1 MPFASVGAS
10 GSGGG
15 SQPSK
20 RAGGGKVPTLGRVG
34 KEPQVRI
41 ITADGALVW
50 APRCVMATL
59 RFLFKRFVAQRLLG
73 LAVVVTLAFSVGVLV
88 AGPIYAD
95 AAREAIL
102 SSELAGA
109 APTVRNARLQ
119 VFGDQTFDWEAAD
132 QVITDRTASLPLER
146 LVRQGLGTV
155 RLGSP
160 AGPSVSI
167 LARDGIEQH
176 LEIRGDGPADD
187 QIVLHVG
194 MTQLLG
200 VRPGQ
205 RVNLIGPGG
214 ERMTLT
220 VSGTY
225 VSPDQADPYW
235 FGSQNPFPAP
245 DSTQPQPAVVS
256 LETIVLATDQ
266 LELTTQYSW
275 DAYLDLTGVP
285 FDQVSQVPDQ
295 IGRTFT
301 SLQGESGL
309 GLSSIDLI
317 SGLDT
322 LLDIV
327 RQRIADLA
335 VPILLVVFQIGAVTL
350 AVLAG
355 VGALA
360 LTRQG
365 FELAVLH
372 SRGFRRSVLL
382 AAQAAQAVF
391 AAVVAFPLGLLLGMA
406 LAALASTAN
415 GPDLPGVIF
424 PIRLNVAGQQLGL
437 VAALIGAVILL
448 GLSVPYVSRT
458 ILEERRAASREDRPL
473 LARVPVE
480 LFVLPLGAFAFLQ
493 LRTGTRPEAGSGEI
507 DPLILVAPTLLLFGG
522 SFLALRLLL
531 LVFRALDSRIG
542 RSRRLSRY
550 LAGRRVGRSPGT
562 GFAAALLLLLSMG
575 LLVVSTS
582 YRAIVLR
589 NHEDAAHAQ
598 VGADW
603 RVDITPPDDILSV
616 IGRMPPLT
624 TPVVRTEPRLESGT
638 FNLPPTALGID
649 PATHAEAGWWR
660 DDFSE
665 TPLPEILRRLE
676 TPPFGMDLPAAS
688 STLTLE
694 MASGPDVRNLQVT
707 VTGVDGDGIVH
718 TSPLQRIEPDLATY
732 ELALDGSVRLFS
744 ITIHRTSLD
753 SPDEVTFEIGSVDV
767 DGEAISLD
775 GWEPLTWRGSAGSV
789 EIEGT
794 GARYEMESGA
804 SDVIGGLVPGS
815 DPLPVLVSP
824 GVASPGGP
832 IFPATLGGQELELD
846 PVMGAFQFPSMIPN
860 APFIV
865 LSGPALL
872 ERAAAVPEAGLVLN
886 EVWAEGDRNPV
897 PLLRAEGFIPGRAAR
912 TAPIEGFLAQLP
924 QSLALG
930 MNFVSAAGGAGLVV
944 VGVAAAL
951 YFAQRRRDYEFAALR
966 AMGAASGQIVRA
978 LALEQ
983 VLLLGF
989 AVLAGLGLGYLLLRL
1004 MMPYVGPSLSVAYPP
1019 PVFLMD
1025 WVSLG
1030 IALAAIL
1037 GATAIALA
1045 LSARA
1050 LLRASVT
1057 GVLRGEAE

>member
-1 MPFASVGAS
+1 
-10 GSGGG
+10 
-15 SQPSK
+15 
-20 RAGGGKVPTLGRVG
+20 
-34 KEPQVRI
+34 
-41 ITADGALVW
+41 
-50 APRCVMATL
+50 MATL
-59 RFLFKRFVAQRLLG
+59 RFLLKRFVAQRSLG
-73 LAVVVTLAFSVGVLV
+73 LAIVVTLAFSVGVLV

-102 SSELAGA
+102 SSELTGA
-109 APTVRNARLQ
+109 PPTVRNVRLQ
-119 VFGDQTFDWEAAD
+119 VFGDETFDWAAAD
-132 QVITDRTASLPLER
+132 EVITARADQLPLRR

-160 AGPSVSI
+160 AGPSAPI
-167 LARDGIEQH
+167 LAREGIEEH
-176 LEIRGDGPADD
+176 LEIRGEPPSEDG
-187 QIVLHVG
+187 ILLHAG
-194 MTQLLG
+194 MAQLLR
-200 VRPGQ
+200 VRRGD
-205 RVNLIGPGG
+205 RLDIIGPTG
-214 ERMTLT
+214 ERLQL
-220 VSGTY
+220 VLVGTY
-225 VSPDQADPYW
+225 VSPDRDDPFW
-235 FGSQNPFPAP
+235 FGSQNPFPDP
-245 DSTQPQPAVVS
+245 DSTQPQPA
-256 LETIVLATDQ
+256 IVGLDTMVRGTRA
-266 LELTTQYSW
+266 LRLTTQYSW
-275 DAYLDLTGVP
+275 DAYLDLIGVP
-285 FDQVSQVPDQ
+285 FEEASLIPD
-295 IGRTFT
+295 RVERVFS
-301 SLQGESGL
+301 SLQAEEDL
-309 GLSSIDLI
+309 GLSTIDLI

-327 RQRIADLA
+327 RQRVADLA

-372 SRGFRRSVLL
+372 SRGFRRGVLL
-382 AAQAAQAVF
+382 TAQAVQAVF
-391 AAVVAFPLGLLLGMA
+391 AAIVAFPLGLLLGMG

-424 PIRLNVAGQQLGL
+424 PIRLNSTGQLLGL
-437 VAALIGAVILL
+437 VAALVGSVILL
-448 GLSVPYVSRT
+448 GLSIPYVSRT
-458 ILEERRAASREDRPL
+458 ILEERRVASREDRPL

-480 LFVLPLGAFAFLQ
+480 LFVLPMGVFAFLQ
-493 LRTGTRPEAGSGEI
+493 LRAGTRPEAGSGEI

-542 RSRRLSRY
+542 RSTRLPRY
-550 LAGRRVGRSPGT
+550 LAGRRIGRSPGT

-582 YRAIVLR
+582 YREIVLR

-603 RVDITPPDDILSV
+603 RVNVTPPEDILSV
-616 IGRMPPLT
+616 ARNMPELT

-638 FNLPPTALGID
+638 FQLPPSALGID
-649 PATHAEAGWWR
+649 PATYAAAAWWR
-660 DDFSE
+660 EDFSE
-665 TPLPEILRRLE
+665 MPLTEILRRLRAP
-676 TPPFGMDLPAAS
+676 TFGMDLPAES
-688 STLTLE
+688 STLALE
-694 MASGPDVRNLQVT
+694 MDSGERVRDLQVT
-707 VTGVDGDGIVH
+707 VTTVDETGVVH
-718 TSPLQRIEPDLATY
+718 TAGLQRLEPGPATY
-732 ELALDGSVRLFS
+732 EMSVEGAVRVLS

-753 SPDEVTFEIGSVDV
+753 APDEVTFEISSLAA
-767 DGEAISLD
+767 DGEPLSLE

-789 EIEGT
+789 EPEGS
-794 GARYEMESGA
+794 GVRYEMDSGA
-804 SDVIGGLVPGS
+804 SDVIGGIVPGS

-824 GVASPGGP
+824 GIAAPGGP
-832 IFPATLGGQELELD
+832 VFPASLGGQDMELD
-846 PVMGAFQFPSMIPN
+846 PVAGAIQFPSMLPN
-860 APFIV
+860 QPFIV
-865 LSGPALL
+865 LSGSALL
-872 ERAAAVPEAGLVLN
+872 ERAAAVPEVGLVLN
-886 EVWAEGDRNPV
+886 EVWAEGEGNPV
-897 PLLRAEGFIPGRAAR
+897 PLLRREGFIPGDVAR

-930 MNFVSAAGGAGLVV
+930 MNFVAAAGGAGLVV

-966 AMGAASGQIVRA
+966 AMGTAPGQIVRT

-989 AVLAGLGLGYLLLRL
+989 AVVAGLGLGYLLLRL

-1030 IALAAIL
+1030 IALAAIVT
-1037 GATAIALA
+1037 ATAIALA

>member
-1 MPFASVGAS
+1 
-10 GSGGG
+10 
-15 SQPSK
+15 
-20 RAGGGKVPTLGRVG
+20 
-34 KEPQVRI
+34 
-41 ITADGALVW
+41 
-50 APRCVMATL
+50 MATL
-59 RFLFKRFVAQRLLG
+59 RFLLKRFAAQRLLG

-109 APTVRNARLQ
+109 APTVKNARLQ
-119 VFGDQTFDWEAAD
+119 VFGDDAFDWDAAD
-132 QVITDRTASLPLER
+132 EVITDRIDSLPVQQI
-146 LVRQGLGTV
+146 VRQGLGTV
-155 RLGSP
+155 RLGSTS
-160 AGPSVSI
+160 GPSVAI
-167 LARDGIEQH
+167 LAREAIEQH
-176 LEIRGDGPADD
+176 LEIKGEAPGDGEV
-187 QIVLHVG
+187 VLHAGVA
-194 MTQLLG
+194 QLLD
-200 VRPGQ
+200 VHPGD
-205 RVNLIGPGG
+205 RLAAIGPTGKNI
-214 ERMTLT
+214 ELT
-220 VSGTY
+220 MVGTY
-225 VSPDQADPYW
+225 VSPERSDPYW
-235 FGSQNPFPAP
+235 FGSQTPFPAP
-245 DSTQPQPAVVS
+245 DSTQPQPAVVD
-256 LETIVLATDQ
+256 LATIVTATHD

-275 DAYLDLTGVP
+275 DAFLDLAGVP
-285 FDQVSQVPDQ
+285 FEQVSGVPDHV
-295 IGRTFT
+295 GRVFS
-301 SLQGESGL
+301 SLQGETDL
-309 GLSSIDLI
+309 GLSSITLT
-317 SGLDT
+317 SGLGT
-322 LLDIV
+322 LLEIV

-372 SRGFRRSVLL
+372 SRGFRRGLL
-382 AAQAAQAVF
+382 LTAQAVQAVF
-391 AAVVAFPLGLLLGMA
+391 AAIVAFPIGLVLGMG

-415 GPDLPGVIF
+415 GPDLPGVSF
-424 PIRLNVAGQQLGL
+424 PIRLNAAGQQLGL
-437 VAALIGAVILL
+437 VAAGVGALILIG
-448 GLSVPYVSRT
+448 LSIPYVSRT

-480 LFVLPLGAFAFLQ
+480 LFVLPLGVFAFLQ
-493 LRTGTRPEAGSGEI
+493 LRTGAGPEAGSGEI

-542 RSRRLSRY
+542 KSRHLSRY

-603 RVDITPPDDILSV
+603 RVEITPPADVLTAIHE
-616 IGRMPPLT
+616 MPPLT
-624 TPVVRTEPRLESGT
+624 TPVVRTEPRLEAGT
-638 FNLPPTALGID
+638 FNLPPIALGID
-649 PATHAEAGWWR
+649 PAQHAAAGWWR
-660 DDFSE
+660 EDFSE
-665 TPLPEILRRLE
+665 TPLPEILQRLR
-676 TPPFGMDLPAAS
+676 TPPFGLQLPAPT

-694 MASGPDVRNLQVT
+694 VDSGPDVHNLQIAA
-707 VTGVDGDGIVH
+707 TGVDRAGVVH
-718 TSPLQRIEPDLATY
+718 TSPVQPVTRGEAGY
-732 ELALDGSVRLFS
+732 ELDLDGAVRLFS
-744 ITIHRTSLD
+744 ITISRTSLD
-753 SPDEVTFEIGSVDV
+753 SPDEVTFEISSIEA
-767 DGEAISLD
+767 DGEPLSLA
-775 GWEPLTWRGSAGSV
+775 GWQPLTWRGSAGRV
-789 EIEGT
+789 EPAGT

-804 SDVIGGLVPGS
+804 SDVIGGIVPSS

-824 GVASPGGP
+824 GIASPGGP
-832 IFPATLGGQELELD
+832 LFQATLGGQEFQLD
-846 PVMGAFQFPSMIPN
+846 PVVGALQFPSMIPN
-860 APFIV
+860 APFVV

-872 ERAAAVPEAGLVLN
+872 ERAAAIPEPGLVLN
-886 EVWAEGDRNPV
+886 EVWAEGERSPI
-897 PLLRAEGFIPGRAAR
+897 PLLRADGFIPGAVAR

-966 AMGAASGQIVRA
+966 AMGAPSGQIVRT

-989 AVLAGLGLGYLLLRL
+989 AVVAGLGLGYLLLRL

-1025 WVSLG
+1025 WTSLG

-1037 GATAIALA
+1037 GATALALA

>member
-1 MPFASVGAS
+1 
-10 GSGGG
+10 
-15 SQPSK
+15 
-20 RAGGGKVPTLGRVG
+20 
-34 KEPQVRI
+34 
-41 ITADGALVW
+41 
-50 APRCVMATL
+50 MATL
-59 RFLFKRFVAQRLLG
+59 RFLLKRFAAQRLLG

-109 APTVRNARLQ
+109 APTVKNARLQ
-119 VFGDQTFDWEAAD
+119 VFGDDSFDWEAAD
-132 QVITDRTASLPLER
+132 QVITDRIDSLPVQSI
-146 LVRQGLGTV
+146 VRQGLGTV

-160 AGPSVSI
+160 SGPSVAI
-167 LARDGIEQH
+167 LARDEIEQH
-176 LEIRGDGPADD
+176 LEIRGEPPADGD
-187 QIVLHVG
+187 VVLHAGVA
-194 MTQLLG
+194 QLLG
-200 VRPGQ
+200 VRRGE
-205 RVNLIGPGG
+205 RLAAIGPTG
-214 ERMTLT
+214 ERIELT
-220 VSGTY
+220 VTGTY
-225 VSPDQADPYW
+225 VSPERDDPYW
-235 FGSQNPFPAP
+235 FGSQTPFPAP
-245 DSTQPQPAVVS
+245 ESTQPQPAVVD
-256 LETIVLATDQ
+256 LATIVSATQDLQ
-266 LELTTQYSW
+266 LTTQYSW
-275 DAYLDLTGVP
+275 DAFLDLAGVP
-285 FDQVSQVPDQ
+285 FEEVSGVPD
-295 IGRTFT
+295 RVARVFS
-301 SLQGESGL
+301 SLQGESDL
-309 GLSSIDLI
+309 GLSSITLT
-317 SGLDT
+317 SGLGT
-322 LLDIV
+322 LLEIV

-372 SRGFRRSVLL
+372 SRGFRRGVLL
-382 AAQAAQAVF
+382 TAQAIQAVF

-415 GPDLPGVIF
+415 GPDLPGVSF
-424 PIRLNVAGQQLGL
+424 PIRLNEAGQQLGL
-437 VAALIGAVILL
+437 VAAAIGAIILIG
-448 GLSVPYVSRT
+448 LSIPYVSRT

-480 LFVLPLGAFAFLQ
+480 LFVLPLGVFAFLQ
-493 LRTGTRPEAGSGEI
+493 LRTGTGPEAGSGEL

-531 LVFRALDSRIG
+531 LVFRALDTRIG
-542 RSRRLSRY
+542 RSRHLSRY
-550 LAGRRVGRSPGT
+550 LAGRRIGRSPGT

-603 RVDITPPDDILSV
+603 RVEITPPADVLTAIHE
-616 IGRMPPLT
+616 MPPLT
-624 TPVVRTEPRLESGT
+624 TPVVRTEPRLEAGT
-638 FNLPPTALGID
+638 FNLPPIALGID
-649 PATHAEAGWWR
+649 PAQHAAAGWWR
-660 DDFSE
+660 EDFSE
-665 TPLPEILRRLE
+665 TPLPEIMQRLR
-676 TPPFGMDLPAAS
+676 TPPFGMQLPAPT
-688 STLTLE
+688 STLTTE
-694 MASGPDVRNLQVT
+694 IDSGPDVRNLQIAA
-707 VTGVDGDGIVH
+707 TGVDRDGVVH
-718 TSPLQRIEPDLATY
+718 TSPLQPVEPGAATY
-732 ELALDGSVRLFS
+732 ALELDGAVRLFS
-744 ITIHRTSLD
+744 ITIARTSLN
-753 SPDEVTFEIGSVDV
+753 SPDEVTFEIGSIEA
-767 DGEAISLD
+767 DGEPLSLA
-775 GWEPLTWRGSAGSV
+775 GWQPLTWRGSAGTV
-789 EIEGT
+789 EPEGT

-804 SDVIGGLVPGS
+804 SEVIGGIVPSS

-824 GVASPGGP
+824 GIASPGGP
-832 IFPATLGGQELELD
+832 IFQATLGGQEFQLD
-846 PVMGAFQFPSMIPN
+846 PVVGAFQFPSMIPN

-872 ERAAAVPEAGLVLN
+872 ERAAAVPEPGLVLN
-886 EVWAEGDRNPV
+886 EVWAEGDGNPI
-897 PLLRAEGFIPGRAAR
+897 PLLRADGFIPGAVAR

-930 MNFVSAAGGAGLVV
+930 MNFVSAAGGAGLVI

-966 AMGAASGQIVRA
+966 AMGAPSGQIVRT

-989 AVLAGLGLGYLLLRL
+989 AVVAGLGLGYLLLRL

-1025 WVSLG
+1025 WTSLG

-1037 GATAIALA
+1037 GATALALA

>member
-1 MPFASVGAS
+1 
-10 GSGGG
+10 
-15 SQPSK
+15 
-20 RAGGGKVPTLGRVG
+20 
-34 KEPQVRI
+34 
-41 ITADGALVW
+41 
-50 APRCVMATL
+50 MATL
-59 RFLFKRFVAQRLLG
+59 RFLLKRFAAQRLLG

-88 AGPIYAD
+88 AGPIYAE

-109 APTVRNARLQ
+109 APTVKNARFQ
-119 VFGDQTFDWEAAD
+119 VFGDDSFDWGAAD
-132 QVITDRTASLPLER
+132 GVITDRIDSLPL
-146 LVRQGLGTV
+146 LDTVRQGLGTV

-160 AGPSVSI
+160 AGPSVTI
-167 LARDGIEQH
+167 LARERLEEH
-176 LEIRGDGPADD
+176 LDIRGEPPGEGEV
-187 QIVLHVG
+187 VLHSGVA
-194 MTQLLG
+194 QLLG
-200 VRPGQ
+200 VRTGEQ
-205 RVNLIGPGG
+205 LAVIGPTG
-214 ERMTLT
+214 ERIALSI
-220 VSGTY
+220 VGTY
-225 VSPDQADPYW
+225 VSPEGNDPYW
-235 FGSQNPFPAP
+235 FGSQSPFPAP
-245 DSTQPQPAVVS
+245 DSTQPQPALVGID
-256 LETIVLATDQ
+256 TIVRATQ
-266 LELTTQYSW
+266 ELELTTQYSW
-275 DAYLDLTGVP
+275 DAFLDLAGVP
-285 FDQVSQVPDQ
+285 FEQVSHVPDD
-295 IGRTFT
+295 IGRIFA
-301 SLQGESGL
+301 SLQGETEL
-309 GLSSIDLI
+309 GLSSITLV

-322 LLDIV
+322 LLEIV

-360 LTRQG
+360 LTRQA

-372 SRGFRRSVLL
+372 SRGFRRGLLL
-382 AAQAAQAVF
+382 AAQASQAVI
-391 AAVVAFPLGLLLGMA
+391 VAIVAYPLGLLLGMG

-415 GPDLPGVIF
+415 GPDLPGVSF
-424 PIRLNVAGQQLGL
+424 PIRLNAAGQQLGL
-437 VAALIGAVILL
+437 VAAVIGCLILIG
-448 GLSVPYVSRT
+448 LSIPYVSRT

-480 LFVLPLGAFAFLQ
+480 LFVLPLGVFAFLQ
-493 LRTGTRPEAGSGEI
+493 LRSGAGPEAGSGEV

-531 LVFRALDSRIG
+531 LVFRALDTRIG
-542 RSRRLSRY
+542 RTRHLSRY

-603 RVDITPPDDILSV
+603 RINVTPPDDILSV
-616 IGRMPPLT
+616 IERMPPLT
-624 TPVVRTEPRLESGT
+624 TAVVRTEPRLESGT
-638 FNLPPTALGID
+638 FNLPPIALGID
-649 PATHAEAGWWR
+649 PERHAAAGWWR
-660 DDFSE
+660 EDFSE
-665 TPLPEILRRLE
+665 TPLPEIMRRLQ
-676 TPPFGMDLPAAS
+676 TPPFGMTLPAPT
-688 STLTLE
+688 STLTME
-694 MASGPDVRNLQVT
+694 IESSEDVRNLRIAA
-707 VTGVDGDGIVH
+707 TGVNADGFVH
-718 TSPLQRIEPDLATY
+718 TAPLQPVEPGLARY
-732 ELALDGSVRLFS
+732 ELSLDAAVRLFS

-753 SPDEVTFEIGSVDV
+753 SPDEVTFEVRSIEA
-767 DGEAISLD
+767 DGEAISLE

-789 EIEGT
+789 EPEGA
-794 GARYEMESGA
+794 GVRYEMESGA
-804 SDVIGGLVPGS
+804 SDVIGGIVPGS
-815 DPLPVLVSP
+815 DPLPALVSP
-824 GVASPGGP
+824 GIAAADGP

-846 PVMGAFQFPSMIPN
+846 PVVGALQFPSMIPN

-872 ERAAAVPEAGLVLN
+872 ERAAAVPEPGLVLN
-886 EVWAEGDRNPV
+886 EVWAEGDRDPI
-897 PLLRAEGFIPGRAAR
+897 PQLRADGLIPGAVAR

-930 MNFVSAAGGAGLVV
+930 MNFVAAAGGAGLVV
-944 VGVAAAL
+944 VGVAAGL

-966 AMGAASGQIVRA
+966 AMGTAPGQIVRT

-989 AVLAGLGLGYLLLRL
+989 AVVAGLGLGYLLLRL

-1025 WVSLG
+1025 WTSLG

-1037 GATAIALA
+1037 GSTAIALA
-1045 LSARA
+1045 LSSRA

>member
-1 MPFASVGAS
+1 
-10 GSGGG
+10 
-15 SQPSK
+15 
-20 RAGGGKVPTLGRVG
+20 
-34 KEPQVRI
+34 
-41 ITADGALVW
+41 
-50 APRCVMATL
+50 MATL
-59 RFLFKRFVAQRLLG
+59 RFLLKRFAAQRLLG
-73 LAVVVTLAFSVGVLV
+73 LAAVVTLAFSVGVLV
-88 AGPIYAD
+88 AGPIYAE

-109 APTVRNARLQ
+109 APTVKNARFQ
-119 VFGDQTFDWEAAD
+119 VFGDDSFDWDAAD
-132 QVITDRTASLPLER
+132 GVITDRIDPLPL
-146 LVRQGLGTV
+146 LDTVRQGLGTV

-160 AGPSVSI
+160 AGPSVAI
-167 LARDGIEQH
+167 LARERLEEH
-176 LEIRGDGPADD
+176 LDIRGEPPGEGEM
-187 QIVLHVG
+187 VLHSGVA
-194 MTQLLG
+194 QLLG
-200 VRPGQ
+200 VRAGDQ
-205 RVNLIGPGG
+205 LGVIGPTG
-214 ERMTLT
+214 ERIELS
-220 VSGTY
+220 VVGTY
-225 VSPDQADPYW
+225 VSPEGNDPYW
-235 FGSQNPFPAP
+235 FGSQSPFPAP
-245 DSTQPQPAVVS
+245 DSTQPQPALVGID
-256 LETIVLATDQ
+256 TIVRVTQ
-266 LELTTQYSW
+266 ELELTTQYSW
-275 DAYLDLTGVP
+275 DAFLDLAGAR
-285 FDQVSQVPDQ
+285 FEQVSDVPDH
-295 IGRTFT
+295 ISRIFS
-301 SLQGESGL
+301 SLQGETGL
-309 GLSSIDLI
+309 GLSSITLI

-322 LLDIV
+322 LLEIV

-360 LTRQG
+360 LTRQA

-372 SRGFRRSVLL
+372 SRGFRRGLLL
-382 AAQAAQAVF
+382 AAQASQAVF
-391 AAVVAFPLGLLLGMA
+391 VAIVAFPLGLLVGMG

-415 GPDLPGVIF
+415 GPDLPGVSF
-424 PIRLNVAGQQLGL
+424 PIRLNAAGQQLGL
-437 VAALIGAVILL
+437 VAAVIGCLILIG
-448 GLSVPYVSRT
+448 LSMPYVSRT

-473 LARVPVE
+473 LARMPVE
-480 LFVLPLGAFAFLQ
+480 LFVLPLGVFAFLQ
-493 LRTGTRPEAGSGEI
+493 LRTGTGPEAGSGEL

-531 LVFRALDSRIG
+531 LVFRALDARIG
-542 RSRRLSRY
+542 RTRHLSRY

-603 RVDITPPDDILSV
+603 RIEVTPPGDILSV
-616 IGRMPPLT
+616 IDRMPPLT
-624 TPVVRTEPRLESGT
+624 TAVVRTEPRLESGT
-638 FNLPPTALGID
+638 FNLPPIALGID
-649 PATHAEAGWWR
+649 PERHAAAGWWR
-660 DDFSE
+660 EDFSE
-665 TPLPEILRRLE
+665 TPLPEIMRRLE
-676 TPPFGMDLPAAS
+676 TPPFGMTLPAPTA
-688 STLTLE
+688 TLTLE
-694 MASGPDVRNLQVT
+694 IESSQDVRNLRIAA
-707 VTGVDGDGIVH
+707 TGMDAEGFVH
-718 TSPLQRIEPDLATY
+718 TSSLEPVEPGPARY
-732 ELALDGSVRLFS
+732 ELGLDAAVRLFS

-753 SPDEVTFEIGSVDV
+753 SPDEVTFEVGSIDA
-767 DGEAISLD
+767 DGEAISLE

-789 EIEGT
+789 EPEGA
-794 GARYEMESGA
+794 GVRYEMESGA
-804 SDVIGGLVPGS
+804 SDVIGGIVPRS

-824 GVASPGGP
+824 GVASVDGP

-846 PVMGAFQFPSMIPN
+846 PVVGALQFPSMVPN

-886 EVWAEGDRNPV
+886 EVWAEGERDPI
-897 PLLRAEGFIPGRAAR
+897 PLLRADGLIPGAVAR

-930 MNFVSAAGGAGLVV
+930 MNFVAAAGGAGLVV
-944 VGVAAAL
+944 VGVAAGL

-966 AMGAASGQIVRA
+966 AMGAAPGQIVRT

-989 AVLAGLGLGYLLLRL
+989 AVVAGLGLGYLLLRL

-1025 WVSLG
+1025 WTSLA

-1037 GATAIALA
+1037 GSTAIALS
-1045 LSARA
+1045 LSSRA

>member
-1 MPFASVGAS
+1 
-10 GSGGG
+10 
-15 SQPSK
+15 
-20 RAGGGKVPTLGRVG
+20 
-34 KEPQVRI
+34 
-41 ITADGALVW
+41 
-50 APRCVMATL
+50 MATL

-88 AGPIYAD
+88 AGPIYAE

-102 SSELAGA
+102 SSELTGA
-109 APTVRNARLQ
+109 PPTVRNARLQ
-119 VFGDQTFDWEAAD
+119 VFGDESFDWASAD
-132 QVITDRTASLPLER
+132 DVITDRVDALPADKV
-146 LVRQGLGTV
+146 VRQGLGTV
-155 RLGSP
+155 RLLSP
-160 AGPSVSI
+160 GGRSVPL
-167 LARDGIEQH
+167 LAREGAEDH
-176 LEIRGDGPADD
+176 LEIQGEPPGADG
-187 QIVLHVG
+187 ILLHVA
-194 MTQLLG
+194 MARTLG
-200 VRPGQ
+200 VRRGD
-205 RVNLIGPGG
+205 RIAIIGPTGS
-214 ERMTLT
+214 ELKLT

-225 VSPDQADPYW
+225 VTPDRGDAFW
-235 FGSQNPFPAP
+235 FGSQSPFPNRTDDTDA
-245 DSTQPQPAVVS
+245 TRPQPV
-256 LETIVLATDQ
+256 IVDIDTLVRATSR
-266 LELTTQYSW
+266 LGLTTQYSW
-275 DAYLDLTGVP
+275 DVYLALTGVP
-285 FDQVSQVPDQ
+285 FERASEVPNDLQ
-295 IGRTFT
+295 RVFT
-301 SLQGESGL
+301 SLQGEEGL
-309 GLSSIDLI
+309 DLSSMTLI
-317 SGLDT
+317 SGLGT
-322 LLDIV
+322 LVDLV
-327 RQRIADLA
+327 RQRVADLA

-372 SRGFRRSVLL
+372 SRGFGRGVLL
-382 AAQAAQAVF
+382 AAQGIQAVF
-391 AAVVAFPLGLLLGMA
+391 AAIVAFPLGLVLGMG

-415 GPDLPGVIF
+415 GPDLPGVSF
-424 PIRLNVAGQQLGL
+424 PIRLNPTAQLLGL
-437 VAALIGAVILL
+437 VAAVVGGVILL

-458 ILEERRAASREDRPL
+458 VLEERRAASREDRPL

-480 LFVLPLGAFAFLQ
+480 LFVLPLGVFAFLQ
-493 LRTGTRPEAGSGEI
+493 LRTGTQPEAGSGEI

-531 LVFRALDSRIG
+531 LVFRGLDSRIG
-542 RSRRLSRY
+542 RSRRLPRY
-550 LAGRRVGRSPGT
+550 LAGRRIGRSPGT

-603 RVDITPPDDILSV
+603 RVNVTPPANVLSV
-616 IGRMPPLT
+616 VRHMPPST
-624 TPVVRTEPRLESGT
+624 TPVVRTEPHFESGT
-638 FNLPPTALGID
+638 FQLPPIALGID
-649 PATHAEAGWWR
+649 PATYAAAGWWR
-660 DDFSE
+660 KDFSDM
-665 TPLPEILRRLE
+665 PLSEILHKLE
-676 TPPFGMDLPAAS
+676 APAFGMDLPAAARL
-688 STLTLE
+688 LTFE
-694 MASGPDVRNLQVT
+694 MNSGRDVRHLRVT
-707 VTGVDGDGIVH
+707 ATAVDGAGIVH
-718 TSPLQRIEPDLATY
+718 TAPLQRVEAGAAGY
-732 ELALDGSVRLFS
+732 EMPIDGAVRLLS

-753 SPDEVTFEIGSVDV
+753 SPDEGTFEISSIAA
-767 DGEAISLD
+767 DGEPLSLE
-775 GWEPLTWRGSAGSV
+775 GWEALTWRGSAGSV
-789 EIEGT
+789 EPEGS
-794 GARYEMESGA
+794 GVRYRMISGA
-804 SDVIGGLVPGS
+804 SDVVGGIVPGS

-824 GVASPGGP
+824 GVASAGGP
-832 IFPATLGGQELELD
+832 IFPAALGGQDMELE
-846 PVMGAFQFPSMIPN
+846 PVAGAIQFPSMIPN

-865 LSGPALL
+865 VSASALL
-872 ERAAAVPEAGLVLN
+872 ERAAAVPEPGLVLN
-886 EVWAEGDRNPV
+886 EVWAEGERNPGS
-897 PLLRAEGFIPGRAAR
+897 LLHDEGFITGDVAR

-966 AMGAASGQIVRA
+966 AMGAASGQIVQT
-978 LALEQ
+978 LVLEQ

-989 AVLAGLGLGYLLLRL
+989 AVAAGLGLGYLLLRL

-1030 IALAAIL
+1030 IALAAIVAASAL
-1037 GATAIALA
+1037 ALA

>member
-1 MPFASVGAS
+1 
-10 GSGGG
+10 
-15 SQPSK
+15 
-20 RAGGGKVPTLGRVG
+20 
-34 KEPQVRI
+34 
-41 ITADGALVW
+41 
-50 APRCVMATL
+50 MATL
-59 RFLFKRFVAQRLLG
+59 RFLLKRFVAQRLLG

-109 APTVRNARLQ
+109 PPTVRNARLQ
-119 VFGDQTFDWEAAD
+119 VFGDQDFDWAAAD
-132 QVITDRTASLPLER
+132 EVITERTDSLPLER

-155 RLGSP
+155 RLLSP
-160 AGPSVSI
+160 DGLSVPL
-167 LARDGIEQH
+167 LAREGAQDHLEFRGEPPPADGI
-176 LEIRGDGPADD
+176 L
-187 QIVLHVG
+187 LHAG
-194 MTQLLG
+194 MARTLG
-200 VRPGQ
+200 VRRGD
-205 RVNLIGPGG
+205 RVAIIGPTGR
-214 ERMTLT
+214 ELKLT

-225 VSPDQADPYW
+225 ATPDRGDAFW
-235 FGSQNPFPAP
+235 FGSQSPFPNRTDDT
-245 DSTQPQPAVVS
+245 DSTRPQPV
-256 LETIVLATDQ
+256 IVDIDTLVRATRA

-275 DAYLDLTGVP
+275 DAYLALTGVP
-285 FDQVSQVPDQ
+285 FDEAEAVPD
-295 IGRTFT
+295 RLARVFT
-301 SLQGESGL
+301 GLQAEDGL
-309 GLSSIDLI
+309 GLSTADLI
-317 SGLDT
+317 SGLGT
-322 LLDIV
+322 LVDLV
-327 RQRIADLA
+327 RQRVADLA

-372 SRGFRRSVLL
+372 SRGFRRGVLL
-382 AAQAAQAVF
+382 AAQAIQAVF
-391 AAVVAFPLGLLLGMA
+391 AAIVAFPLGLLLGMG

-415 GPDLPGVIF
+415 GPDLPGVTF
-424 PIRLNVAGQQLGL
+424 PIRLNATAQLLGL
-437 VAALIGAVILL
+437 VAAVVGGVILL

-458 ILEERRAASREDRPL
+458 VLEERRAASREDRPL

-480 LFVLPLGAFAFLQ
+480 LFVLPLGVFAFLQ

-531 LVFRALDSRIG
+531 LVFRGLDSRIG
-542 RSRRLSRY
+542 RSRRLPRY
-550 LAGRRVGRSPGT
+550 LAGRRIGRSPGT

-603 RVDITPPDDILSV
+603 RVNVTPPEDILSV
-616 IGRMPPLT
+616 IRDLPPMT
-624 TPVVRTEPRLESGT
+624 TPVVRTEPRLESGS
-638 FNLPPTALGID
+638 FQLPPITLGLD
-649 PATHAEAGWWR
+649 PATYADAGWWR

-665 TPLPEILRRLE
+665 TPLPEILRRLQA
-676 TPPFGMDLPAAS
+676 PAFGMDLPAAS
-688 STLTLE
+688 SVLTFE
-694 MASGPDVRNLQVT
+694 MEVNRDVRDLKVT
-707 VTGVDGDGIVH
+707 ATGVDEAGVVH
-718 TSPLQRIEPDLATY
+718 TAALQPIDPGIATY
-732 ELALDGSVRLFS
+732 EMQLEEAVRLLS

-753 SPDEVTFEIGSVDV
+753 APDEATFEFTTFAV
-767 DGEAISLD
+767 DGAPLSLE

-789 EIEGT
+789 EAVGS
-794 GARYEMESGA
+794 GVRFEMDSGA
-804 SDVIGGLVPGS
+804 SDVIGGIVPPS

-824 GVASPGGP
+824 GVSSSGGP
-832 IFPATLGGQELELD
+832 VFPAALGGQEIELN
-846 PVMGAFQFPSMIPN
+846 PVASAIQFPSMLPN
-860 APFIV
+860 QPFIV
-865 LSGPALL
+865 MSGSALL
-872 ERAAAVPEAGLVLN
+872 ERAAAVPEPGLVLN
-886 EVWAEGDRNPV
+886 EVWAEGERNPV
-897 PLLRAEGFIPGRAAR
+897 PQLRQKGFFPGDVAR

-930 MNFVSAAGGAGLVV
+930 MNFVAAAGGAGLVI

-966 AMGAASGQIVRA
+966 AMGTASGQIVRT

-1030 IALAAIL
+1030 TALAAIVA
-1037 GATAIALA
+1037 ATAIALA

-1050 LLRASVT
+1050 MLRASVT

>member
-1 MPFASVGAS
+1 
-10 GSGGG
+10 
-15 SQPSK
+15 
-20 RAGGGKVPTLGRVG
+20 
-34 KEPQVRI
+34 
-41 ITADGALVW
+41 
-50 APRCVMATL
+50 MATL
-59 RFLFKRFVAQRLLG
+59 RFLLKRFVAQRLLG

-102 SSELAGA
+102 SSEVAGA
-109 APTVRNARLQ
+109 APTVKNARLQ
-119 VFGDQTFDWEAAD
+119 VFGDDSFDWEAAD
-132 QVITDRTASLPLER
+132 QVITDRLGSLPVQQI
-146 LVRQGLGTV
+146 VRQGLGTV

-160 AGPSVSI
+160 AGPSVAI
-167 LARDGIEQH
+167 LAREAIEQH
-176 LEIRGDGPADD
+176 LAIRGEPPTEGDV
-187 QIVLHVG
+187 VLHVG
-194 MTQLLG
+194 VAQLLG
-200 VRPGQ
+200 VRTGD
-205 RVNLIGPGG
+205 RLAAIGPTG
-214 ERMTLT
+214 ERIELT
-220 VSGTY
+220 VTGTY
-225 VSPDQADPYW
+225 VSPERDDPYW
-235 FGSQNPFPAP
+235 FGSQTPFPAP
-245 DSTQPQPAVVS
+245 DSTQPQPAVVD
-256 LETIVLATDQ
+256 LATIVSATPD

-275 DAYLDLTGVP
+275 DAFLDLAGVP
-285 FDQVSQVPDQ
+285 FEQVSGVPDRVARVFS
-295 IGRTFT
+295 G
-301 SLQGESGL
+301 LQGETDL
-309 GLSSIDLI
+309 GLSSITLT
-317 SGLDT
+317 SGLGT
-322 LLDIV
+322 LLEIV

-372 SRGFRRSVLL
+372 SRGFRRGVLL
-382 AAQAAQAVF
+382 TAQAIQAVF

-415 GPDLPGVIF
+415 GPDLPGVSF

-437 VAALIGAVILL
+437 VAAAIGAIILIG
-448 GLSVPYVSRT
+448 LSIPYVSRT

-480 LFVLPLGAFAFLQ
+480 LFVLPLGVFAFLQ
-493 LRTGTRPEAGSGEI
+493 LRTGTGPEAGSGEI

-531 LVFRALDSRIG
+531 LVFRALDTRIG
-542 RSRRLSRY
+542 RSRHLSRY
-550 LAGRRVGRSPGT
+550 LAGRRVGRSPGA

-603 RVDITPPDDILSV
+603 RVDITPPADVLTAIHE
-616 IGRMPPLT
+616 MPPLT
-624 TPVVRTEPRLESGT
+624 TPVVRTEPRLEAGT
-638 FNLPPTALGID
+638 FNLPPIALGID
-649 PATHAEAGWWR
+649 PGQHAAAGWWR
-660 DDFSE
+660 EDFSE
-665 TPLPEILRRLE
+665 TPLPEIMRRLRA
-676 TPPFGMDLPAAS
+676 PPYGMPLPAPT
-688 STLTLE
+688 STLTME
-694 MASGPDVRNLQVT
+694 IDSGPDVRNLQIAA
-707 VTGVDGDGIVH
+707 TGVDRDGVVH
-718 TSPLQRIEPDLATY
+718 TSPLQPVEQGAATY
-732 ELALDGSVRLFS
+732 EVELDDAVRLFS
-744 ITIHRTSLD
+744 ITITRTSLD
-753 SPDEVTFEIGSVDV
+753 SADEVIFEMRSIEA
-767 DGEAISLD
+767 DGEPLSLA
-775 GWEPLTWRGSAGSV
+775 GWQPLTWRGSAGTV
-789 EIEGT
+789 EAEGT

-804 SDVIGGLVPGS
+804 SDVIGGIVPSS

-832 IFPATLGGQELELD
+832 LFQATLGGQEFQLD
-846 PVMGAFQFPSMIPN
+846 PVVGALQFPSMIPN

-872 ERAAAVPEAGLVLN
+872 ERAASVPEPGLVLN
-886 EVWAEGDRNPV
+886 EVWAEGDRDPI
-897 PLLRAEGFIPGRAAR
+897 PLLRAEGFIPGAVAR

-930 MNFVSAAGGAGLVV
+930 MNFVSAAGGAALVI

-966 AMGAASGQIVRA
+966 AMGAPSGQIVRT

-989 AVLAGLGLGYLLLRL
+989 AVIAGLGLGYLLLRL

-1025 WVSLG
+1025 WTSLG

-1037 GATAIALA
+1037 GATALALT

>member
-1 MPFASVGAS
+1 
-10 GSGGG
+10 
-15 SQPSK
+15 
-20 RAGGGKVPTLGRVG
+20 
-34 KEPQVRI
+34 
-41 ITADGALVW
+41 
-50 APRCVMATL
+50 MATL
-59 RFLFKRFVAQRLLG
+59 RFLLKRFAAQRLLG

-88 AGPIYAD
+88 AGPIYAE

-109 APTVRNARLQ
+109 APTVKNARFQ
-119 VFGDQTFDWEAAD
+119 VFGDDSFDWAAAD
-132 QVITDRTASLPLER
+132 GVISDRIDSLPL
-146 LVRQGLGTV
+146 LDSVRQGLATV

-160 AGPSVSI
+160 AGPSVTI
-167 LARDGIEQH
+167 LARERLEEH
-176 LEIRGDGPADD
+176 LDIRGEPPGEG
-187 QIVLHVG
+187 QVVLHSGVA
-194 MTQLLG
+194 QLLG
-200 VRPGQ
+200 VRTGEQ
-205 RVNLIGPGG
+205 LAVIGPTG
-214 ERMTLT
+214 ERISLSI
-220 VSGTY
+220 VGTY
-225 VSPDQADPYW
+225 VSPEGNDPYW
-235 FGSQNPFPAP
+235 FGSQSPFPAP
-245 DSTQPQPAVVS
+245 DSTQPQPALVGID
-256 LETIVLATDQ
+256 TIVRATQ
-266 LELTTQYSW
+266 EIELTTQYSW
-275 DAYLDLTGVP
+275 DAFLDLVGVP
-285 FDQVSQVPDQ
+285 FEQVSRVPDD
-295 IGRTFT
+295 IGRIFS
-301 SLQGESGL
+301 SLQGETEL
-309 GLSSIDLI
+309 GLSSITLV

-322 LLDIV
+322 LLEIV

-360 LTRQG
+360 LTRQA

-372 SRGFRRSVLL
+372 SRGFRRGLLL
-382 AAQAAQAVF
+382 AAQASQAVF
-391 AAVVAFPLGLLLGMA
+391 VAIVAFPLGLLLGMG

-415 GPDLPGVIF
+415 GPDLPGVSF
-424 PIRLNVAGQQLGL
+424 PIRLNAAGQQLGL
-437 VAALIGAVILL
+437 VAAVIGCIILIG
-448 GLSVPYVSRT
+448 LSMPYVSRT

-480 LFVLPLGAFAFLQ
+480 LFVLPLGVFAFLQ
-493 LRTGTRPEAGSGEI
+493 LRSGAGPEAGSGEV

-531 LVFRALDSRIG
+531 LVFRALDTRIG
-542 RSRRLSRY
+542 RTRHLSRY

-603 RVDITPPDDILSV
+603 RIDVNPPDDVLSV
-616 IGRMPPLT
+616 IERMPPLT
-624 TPVVRTEPRLESGT
+624 TAVVRTEPRLESGT
-638 FNLPPTALGID
+638 FNLPPIALGID
-649 PATHAEAGWWR
+649 PERHAAAGWWR
-660 DDFSE
+660 EDFSE
-665 TPLPEILRRLE
+665 TPLPEIMRRLE
-676 TPPFGMDLPAAS
+676 TPPFGMTLPAPT
-688 STLTLE
+688 STLTME
-694 MASGPDVRNLQVT
+694 IESSEDVRNLRIAA
-707 VTGVDGDGIVH
+707 TGVNADGFVR
-718 TSPLQRIEPDLATY
+718 TAPLQTVDPGLARY
-732 ELALDGSVRLFS
+732 ELRLDAAVRLFS

-753 SPDEVTFEIGSVDV
+753 SPDEVTFEVQTIEA
-767 DGEAISLD
+767 DGEAISLE

-789 EIEGT
+789 EPESAGV
-794 GARYEMESGA
+794 RYEMESGA
-804 SDVIGGLVPGS
+804 SDVIGGIVPSS

-824 GVASPGGP
+824 GIASADGP

-846 PVMGAFQFPSMIPN
+846 PVAGALQFPSMIPN

-872 ERAAAVPEAGLVLN
+872 ERAAAVPEPGLVLN
-886 EVWAEGDRNPV
+886 EVWAEGDRDPI
-897 PLLRAEGFIPGRAAR
+897 PLLRADGLIPGAVAR

-930 MNFVSAAGGAGLVV
+930 MNFVAAAGGAGLVV
-944 VGVAAAL
+944 VGVAAGL

-966 AMGAASGQIVRA
+966 AMGTAPGQIVRT
-978 LALEQ
+978 LTLEQ

-989 AVLAGLGLGYLLLRL
+989 AVVAGLGLGYLLLRL

-1025 WVSLG
+1025 WTSLG

-1037 GATAIALA
+1037 GSTAIALA
-1045 LSARA
+1045 LSSRA

>member
-1 MPFASVGAS
+1 
-10 GSGGG
+10 
-15 SQPSK
+15 
-20 RAGGGKVPTLGRVG
+20 
-34 KEPQVRI
+34 
-41 ITADGALVW
+41 
-50 APRCVMATL
+50 MATL
-59 RFLFKRFVAQRLLG
+59 RFLLKRFAAQRLLG

-102 SSELAGA
+102 SSQLTGA
-109 APTVRNARLQ
+109 PPTVRNARFQL
-119 VFGDQTFDWEAAD
+119 FGNETFDWRTAD
-132 QVITDRTASLPLER
+132 QFITDRSDSLPMKQ

-155 RLGSP
+155 RLGS
-160 AGPSVSI
+160 ADGPSVAL
-167 LARDGIEQH
+167 LAREGIGQH
-176 LEIRGDGPADD
+176 LEIRGEVPGEDE
-187 QIVLHVG
+187 IILHAGVA
-194 MTQLLG
+194 QLLG
-200 VRPGQ
+200 VRSGDPLD
-205 RVNLIGPGG
+205 VIGPTG
-214 ERMTLT
+214 ERLELV

-225 VSPDQADPYW
+225 VSPDPADPFW

-245 DSTQPQPAVVS
+245 DSTQPQPAVVD
-256 LETIVLATDQ
+256 LDTIVRATEE
-266 LELTTQYSW
+266 LSLTTQYSW
-275 DAYLDLTGVP
+275 DAYLDLIGVP
-285 FDQVSQVPDQ
+285 FDQVAEVPDRVER
-295 IGRTFT
+295 IFT

-309 GLSSIDLI
+309 GSLDLI

-322 LLDIV
+322 LLEIV

-372 SRGFRRSVLL
+372 SRGFRRGVLL
-382 AAQAAQAVF
+382 GAQAAQAVF
-391 AAVVAFPLGLLLGMA
+391 VAVVAFPIGLLFGMG

-415 GPDLPGVIF
+415 GPDLPGVSF
-424 PIRLNVAGQQLGL
+424 PIRLNAAGEQLGL
-437 VAALIGAVILL
+437 VAAVIGAVILI
-448 GLSVPYVSRT
+448 GLSIPYVSRT

-480 LFVLPLGAFAFLQ
+480 LFVLPLGLFAFLQ
-493 LRTGTRPEAGSGEI
+493 LRTGTAPEAGSGEI

-531 LVFRALDSRIG
+531 LLFRALDSRIG
-542 RSRRLSRY
+542 RTRHLSRY

-589 NHEDAAHAQ
+589 NHQDAAHAQ

-603 RVDITPPDDILSV
+603 RIDVTPPDDILYA
-616 IGRMPPLT
+616 IRRMPPLT

-638 FNLPPTALGID
+638 FNIAPIALGID
-649 PATHAEAGWWR
+649 PASYAAAAWWR
-660 DDFSE
+660 EDFSE
-665 TPLPEILRRLE
+665 TPLPEIMDRLK
-676 TPPFGMDLPAAS
+676 TPPFGMTLPGPS

-694 MASGPDVRNLQVT
+694 IDTSGDVRNLEIT
-707 VTGVDGDGIVH
+707 ATGADGDGVVR
-718 TSPLQRIEPDLATY
+718 TAPLEPVERGAATY
-732 ELALDGSVRLFS
+732 ELQLDAAVRLFS

-753 SPDEVTFEIGSVDV
+753 TADEVTFEIRSIEA
-767 DGEAISLD
+767 DGGALSLM

-789 EIEGT
+789 EAEGA
-794 GARYEMESGA
+794 GVRYEMESGA
-804 SDVIGGLVPGS
+804 SDVIGGIVPHS
-815 DPLPVLVSP
+815 DPLPVLISP
-824 GVASPGGP
+824 GIASPGGP
-832 IFPATLGGQELELD
+832 IFHAALGGQELELD
-846 PVMGAFQFPSMIPN
+846 PVVGAFQFPSMIPN
-860 APFIV
+860 QPFVV
-865 LSGPALL
+865 LSAPALL
-872 ERAAAVPEAGLVLN
+872 ERAASVPEPGLVLN
-886 EVWAEGDRNPV
+886 EVWAEGDRNPE
-897 PLLRAEGFIPGRAAR
+897 PLLRADGFFPGAAAR

-966 AMGAASGQIVRA
+966 AMGAAPGQIVRT

-989 AVLAGLGLGYLLLRL
+989 AVVAGLGLGYLLLRL
-1004 MMPYVGPSLSVAYPP
+1004 MMPYVGPSVSVAYPP

-1025 WVSLG
+1025 WTTLG

-1037 GATAIALA
+1037 VSTAIALA

>member
-1 MPFASVGAS
+1 
-10 GSGGG
+10 
-15 SQPSK
+15 
-20 RAGGGKVPTLGRVG
+20 
-34 KEPQVRI
+34 
-41 ITADGALVW
+41 
-50 APRCVMATL
+50 MATL
-59 RFLFKRFVAQRLLG
+59 RFLWKRFVAQRLLG

-109 APTVRNARLQ
+109 APTVRNARFQ
-119 VFGDQTFDWEAAD
+119 VFGDQSFDWAAAD
-132 QVITDRTASLPLER
+132 EVVTDRIDSLPLDSI
-146 LVRQGLGTV
+146 VRQALGTV

-160 AGPSVSI
+160 AGPSVPI
-167 LARDGIEQH
+167 LAREGIEEH
-176 LEIRGDGPADD
+176 LEIRGEPPTEEG
-187 QIVLHVG
+187 ILLHEG
-194 MTQLLG
+194 MARLLR
-200 VRPGQ
+200 VRRGDPMD
-205 RVNLIGPGG
+205 VIGPTG
-214 ERMTLT
+214 ERLES
-220 VSGTY
+220 VVAGTY
-225 VSPDQADPYW
+225 VTPDRGDPFW
-235 FGSQNPFPAP
+235 FGSQNPFPDP
-245 DSTQPQPAVVS
+245 DSTQPQPAVVA
-256 LETIVLATDQ
+256 LDTLVRGTRALR
-266 LELTTQYSW
+266 LTTQYSW
-275 DAYLDLTGVP
+275 DAYLALTGVP
-285 FDQVSQVPDQ
+285 FEQASQVPDRV
-295 IGRTFT
+295 GRVAT
-301 SLQGESGL
+301 SLQAESALGL
-309 GLSSIDLI
+309 GTMDLI
-317 SGLDT
+317 SGLGP
-322 LLDIV
+322 LFDIV
-327 RQRIADLA
+327 RQRVADLA

-360 LTRQG
+360 LTRQA

-372 SRGFRRSVLL
+372 SRGFRRGVLL

-391 AAVVAFPLGLLLGMA
+391 AAIVAFPLGLLLGMG

-424 PIRLNVAGQQLGL
+424 PIRLDPTGQLLGL
-437 VAALIGAVILL
+437 VAAFIGAVILL

-458 ILEERRAASREDRPL
+458 VLEERRAASREDRPL

-480 LFVLPLGAFAFLQ
+480 LFVLPLGVFAFLQ

-531 LVFRALDSRIG
+531 LVFRTLDSRIG
-542 RSRRLSRY
+542 RSTRLARY
-550 LAGRRVGRSPGT
+550 LAGRRIGRSPGT

-603 RVDITPPDDILSV
+603 RVTVTPPDDILAV
-616 IGRMPPLT
+616 VRDMPPAT

-638 FNLPPTALGID
+638 FQLPPTALGID
-649 PATHAEAGWWR
+649 PGTYAEAGWWR
-660 DDFSE
+660 EDFSP
-665 TPLPEILRRLE
+665 TPLPELLRRLE
-676 TPPFGMDLPAAS
+676 APSFGLDLPATS
-688 STLTLE
+688 STLTIE
-694 MASGPDVRNLQVT
+694 MDSGRQVRDLLIT
-707 VTGVDGDGIVH
+707 ATTVDGAGVVH
-718 TSPLQRIEPDLATY
+718 TATLQPIEPGPATY
-732 ELALDGSVRLFS
+732 EMSIERAVRLLS

-753 SPDEVTFEIGSVDV
+753 TPDEVTFGIASIAA
-767 DGEAISLD
+767 DGRVLPLE
-775 GWEPLTWRGSAGSV
+775 GWAPLTWRGSDGSV
-789 EIEGT
+789 VADGSGI
-794 GARYEMESGA
+794 RYEMDSGA
-804 SDVIGGLVPGS
+804 SEVIGGIVPS
-815 DPLPVLVSP
+815 SEPLPVLVSP
-824 GVASPGGP
+824 GIASPGGP
-832 IFPATLGGQELELD
+832 VFPATLGGQDIELD
-846 PVMGAFQFPSMIPN
+846 PVVGAIQFPSMLPN

-865 LSGPALL
+865 VSGSALL
-872 ERAAAVPEAGLVLN
+872 ERAAAVPEPGLVLN
-886 EVWAEGDRNPV
+886 EVWAEGDPNPV
-897 PLLRAEGFIPGRAAR
+897 PLLRREGFISGAVAR

-951 YFAQRRRDYEFAALR
+951 YFAQRPRDYEFAARR
-966 AMGAASGQIVRA
+966 AMGTGSGQIVRT
-978 LALEQ
+978 LAFEQ

-1030 IALAAIL
+1030 IALAAIV

>member
-1 MPFASVGAS
+1 
-10 GSGGG
+10 
-15 SQPSK
+15 
-20 RAGGGKVPTLGRVG
+20 
-34 KEPQVRI
+34 
-41 ITADGALVW
+41 
-50 APRCVMATL
+50 MATL
-59 RFLFKRFVAQRLLG
+59 RFLLKRFAAQRLLG

-109 APTVRNARLQ
+109 APTVKNARLQ
-119 VFGDQTFDWEAAD
+119 VFGDDSFDWDAAD
-132 QVITDRTASLPLER
+132 QVITDRIDSLPIQGII
-146 LVRQGLGTV
+146 RQGLGTV
-155 RLGSP
+155 RLGSA
-160 AGPSVSI
+160 AGPSVAI
-167 LARDGIEQH
+167 LAREHFEQH
-176 LEIRGDGPADD
+176 LEIRGEVPGEGEML
-187 QIVLHVG
+187 LHSGVA
-194 MTQLLG
+194 QLLDVHRG
-200 VRPGQ
+200 DR
-205 RVNLIGPGG
+205 LATIGPTG
-214 ERMTLT
+214 EEIELT
-220 VSGTY
+220 VVGTY
-225 VSPDQADPYW
+225 VSPERGDPYW
-235 FGSQNPFPAP
+235 FGSQSPFPAP
-245 DSTQPQPAVVS
+245 DSTQPQPALVGIDTLVD
-256 LETIVLATDQ
+256 ATHE

-275 DAYLDLTGVP
+275 DAFLDLTGVP
-285 FDQVSQVPDQ
+285 FEEVSGVPDRV
-295 IGRTFT
+295 GRVFS

-309 GLSSIDLI
+309 GLSSITLT
-317 SGLDT
+317 SGLGT
-322 LLDIV
+322 LLEIV

-372 SRGFRRSVLL
+372 SRGFGRGILL
-382 AAQAAQAVF
+382 AAQAFQAVF

-415 GPDLPGVIF
+415 GPDLPGVSF
-424 PIRLNVAGQQLGL
+424 PIRLNTAGQQLGL
-437 VAALIGAVILL
+437 VAAVIGAVILI
-448 GLSVPYVSRT
+448 GLSIPYVSRT

-480 LFVLPLGAFAFLQ
+480 LFVLPLGVFAFLQ
-493 LRTGTRPEAGSGEI
+493 LRTGTGPEAGSGEI

-531 LVFRALDSRIG
+531 LVFRGLDSRIG
-542 RSRRLSRY
+542 RSRHLPRY

-562 GFAAALLLLLSMG
+562 GFASALLLLLSMG
-575 LLVVSTS
+575 LRVVSTS

-603 RVDITPPDDILSV
+603 RIEVTPPNDVLTAM
-616 IGRMPPLT
+616 RNMPPLT
-624 TPVVRTEPRLESGT
+624 TPVVRTDPRLEAGT
-638 FNLPPTALGID
+638 FNLPPVALGID
-649 PATHAEAGWWR
+649 PAQHASAAWWR
-660 DDFSE
+660 EDFSV
-665 TPLPEILRRLE
+665 TPLPEIMQRLE
-676 TPPFGMDLPAAS
+676 TPPFGMDLPAPT

-694 MASGPDVRNLQVT
+694 IDSGPDVHNLQIAA
-707 VTGVDGDGIVH
+707 TGVDGDGVAH
-718 TSPLQRIEPDLATY
+718 TSALQPVERGQATY
-732 ELALDGSVRLFS
+732 ELDLDGSVRLFS
-744 ITIHRTSLD
+744 ITISRTSLE
-753 SPDEVTFEIGSVDV
+753 SPDEVTFEIASVEA
-767 DGEAISLD
+767 DGEPLSLT
-775 GWEPLTWRGSAGSV
+775 GWQPLTWRGSAGSV
-789 EIEGT
+789 EAEGT

-804 SDVIGGLVPGS
+804 SDVIGGIVPSS

-824 GVASPGGP
+824 GIASPGGP
-832 IFPATLGGQELELD
+832 IFQATLGGQELELD
-846 PVMGAFQFPSMIPN
+846 PVVGAFQFPSMIPN

-872 ERAAAVPEAGLVLN
+872 ERAAAVPEQGLVLN
-886 EVWAEGDRNPV
+886 EVWAEGERNPV
-897 PLLRAEGFIPGRAAR
+897 PLLREEGFISGAVAR

-944 VGVAAAL
+944 IGVAAAL

-966 AMGAASGQIVRA
+966 AMGAPSGTIVRT

-989 AVLAGLGLGYLLLRL
+989 AVVAGLSLGYLLLRL
-1004 MMPYVGPSLSVAYPP
+1004 MMPYVGPSLSVSYPP

-1025 WVSLG
+1025 WTSLG

-1037 GATAIALA
+1037 GSTAIALV

>member
-1 MPFASVGAS
+1 
-10 GSGGG
+10 
-15 SQPSK
+15 
-20 RAGGGKVPTLGRVG
+20 
-34 KEPQVRI
+34 
-41 ITADGALVW
+41 
-50 APRCVMATL
+50 MATL
-59 RFLFKRFVAQRLLG
+59 RFLLKRFAAQRLLG

-102 SSELAGA
+102 SSALAGA

-119 VFGDQTFDWEAAD
+119 VFGDEAFDWAAAD
-132 QVITDRTASLPLER
+132 QVITDRTESLPLDR
-146 LVRQGLGTV
+146 IVRQGLGTV
-155 RLGSP
+155 RLASP

-167 LARDGIEQH
+167 LAREGIEQH
-176 LEIRGDGPADD
+176 LEIRGEAPGEGE
-187 QIVLHVG
+187 IILHAG
-194 MTQLLG
+194 MAQLLG
-200 VRPGQ
+200 IRRGDPIDV
-205 RVNLIGPGG
+205 IGPTG
-214 ERMTLT
+214 ERIEL
-220 VSGTY
+220 VVAGTY
-225 VSPDQADPYW
+225 ESPDRADPYW

-245 DSTQPQPAVVS
+245 DSTQPQPAVVG
-256 LETIVLATDQ
+256 LDTIVVATRE
-266 LELTTQYSW
+266 LGLTTQYSW
-275 DAYLDLTGVP
+275 DAFLALTGLP
-285 FDQVSQVPDQ
+285 FDQVSEVPDQ
-295 IGRTFT
+295 IGRAFT
-301 SLQGESGL
+301 SLQGEST
-309 GLSSIDLI
+309 LSSLDLI
-317 SGLDT
+317 SGLGT
-322 LLDIV
+322 LLDLV

-372 SRGFRRSVLL
+372 SRGFRRGVLL
-382 AAQAAQAVF
+382 AGQAAQAVF
-391 AAVVAFPLGLLLGMA
+391 AAIVAFPLGLLVGMG

-415 GPDLPGVIF
+415 GPDLPGLVF
-424 PIRLNVAGQQLGL
+424 PIRLNAAGQQLGL
-437 VAALIGAVILL
+437 VAALIGSVILL

-562 GFAAALLLLLSMG
+562 GFAAALLLLLSVG

-603 RVDITPPDDILSV
+603 RVEVTPPEDILAA
-616 IGRMPPLT
+616 IRHMPPHT

-638 FNLPPTALGID
+638 FNLPPVALGLD
-649 PATHAEAGWWR
+649 PASHAAAGWWR
-660 DDFSE
+660 DDFSD

-676 TPPFGMDLPAAS
+676 TPAFGMDLPTAV
-688 STLTLE
+688 STLELE
-694 MASGPDVRNLQVT
+694 MRSGPSVRDLEVT
-707 VTGVDGDGIVH
+707 VTGVDRDDVVH
-718 TSPLQRIEPDLATY
+718 TAALQPVELGLGTYQLPLDRL
-732 ELALDGSVRLFS
+732 VRLLS

-753 SPDEVTFEIGSVDV
+753 APDEVTFEIRSVIA
-767 DGEAISLD
+767 DGEALSLE
-775 GWEPLTWRGSAGSV
+775 GWEPLTWRGSTGSV
-789 EIEGT
+789 DIEG
-794 GARYEMESGA
+794 GVLRYDMRSGA
-804 SDVIGGLVPGS
+804 SDVIGGIVPGS
-815 DPLPVLVSP
+815 DPLPTLVSP
-824 GVASPGGP
+824 GIATPGGP
-832 IFPATLGGQELELD
+832 VFPATLGGQQVELD
-846 PVMGAFQFPSMIPN
+846 PVVGAFQFPSMIPN

-865 LSGPALL
+865 VSGPAVL
-872 ERAAAVPEAGLVLN
+872 ERAAAVPEPGLVLN
-886 EVWAEGDRNPV
+886 EVWAEGEQNPI
-897 PLLRAEGFIPGRAAR
+897 PLLRADGFIRGATTR

-930 MNFVSAAGGAGLVV
+930 MNFVSAASGAGLVV

-966 AMGAASGQIVRA
+966 AMGTAPGQIVRT

-989 AVLAGLGLGYLLLRL
+989 AVVAGLGLGYLLLRL

-1030 IALAAIL
+1030 IALAAIV
-1037 GATAIALA
+1037 GATAIAIA

>member
-1 MPFASVGAS
+1 
-10 GSGGG
+10 
-15 SQPSK
+15 
-20 RAGGGKVPTLGRVG
+20 
-34 KEPQVRI
+34 
-41 ITADGALVW
+41 
-50 APRCVMATL
+50 MATL
-59 RFLFKRFVAQRLLG
+59 RFLLKRFVAQRLLG

-102 SSELAGA
+102 SSELTGA
-109 APTVRNARLQ
+109 PPTVRNARFQ
-119 VFGDQTFDWEAAD
+119 VFGDESFDWAAAD
-132 QVITDRTASLPLER
+132 EVITDRTESLPLGR
-146 LVRQGLGTV
+146 IVRQGLGTV

-160 AGPSVSI
+160 AGPSVPI
-167 LARDGIEQH
+167 LARERIEEH
-176 LEIRGDGPADD
+176 LEIRGEPSGEDG
-187 QIVLHVG
+187 ILLHAA
-194 MTQLLG
+194 MAQLLR
-200 VRPGQ
+200 VRRGD
-205 RVNLIGPGG
+205 RLDVIGPTG
-214 ERMTLT
+214 ERVGL
-220 VSGTY
+220 VVAGSY
-225 VSPDQADPYW
+225 VSPDRDDPFW
-235 FGSQNPFPAP
+235 FGSQNPFPDP
-245 DSTQPQPAVVS
+245 DSTQPQPA
-256 LETIVLATDQ
+256 IVRLDTMVRATGA
-266 LELTTQYSW
+266 LKLTTQYSW
-275 DAYLDLTGVP
+275 DAYLALTGVP
-285 FDQVSQVPDQ
+285 FEDASEVPSRLDLV
-295 IGRTFT
+295 FT
-301 SLQGESGL
+301 SLQGETGL
-309 GLSSIDLI
+309 GLSTIDLI

-322 LLDIV
+322 LLDLV
-327 RQRIADLA
+327 RQRVADLA

-372 SRGFRRSVLL
+372 SRGFRRGVLL

-391 AAVVAFPLGLLLGMA
+391 AAIVAFPLGLLLGMG

-415 GPDLPGVIF
+415 GPDLPGVVF
-424 PIRLNVAGQQLGL
+424 PIRLNSTGQLLGL
-437 VAALIGAVILL
+437 VGAVVGGVILL

-493 LRTGTRPEAGSGEI
+493 LRTGTRLEAGSGEI

-542 RSRRLSRY
+542 RSTRLPRY
-550 LAGRRVGRSPGT
+550 LAGRRIGRSPGT

-603 RVDITPPDDILSV
+603 RVNVTPPEDILSV
-616 IGRMPPLT
+616 VRDMPELT
-624 TPVVRTEPRLESGT
+624 TPVVRTEPRLEGGI
-638 FNLPPTALGID
+638 FQLPPNALGID
-649 PATHAEAGWWR
+649 PSTYAAAGWWR
-660 DDFSE
+660 EDFSE
-665 TPLPEILRRLE
+665 MPLPEILRRLRA
-676 TPPFGMDLPAAS
+676 PGFGMDLPAES
-688 STLTLE
+688 STLTFE
-694 MASGPDVRNLQVT
+694 MDAGQQVRALQVT
-707 VTGVDGDGIVH
+707 ATAVDEAGIVH
-718 TSPLQRIEPDLATY
+718 TAGLQPIEAGLATY
-732 ELALDGSVRLFS
+732 EMPLEGAARLLS

-753 SPDEVTFEIGSVDV
+753 APDEMTFEIPSIAS
-767 DGEAISLD
+767 DGEPVSLE
-775 GWEPLTWRGSAGSV
+775 GWEPLTWRGSDGTVEPEGSG
-789 EIEGT
+789 I
-794 GARYEMESGA
+794 RYEMESGA
-804 SDVIGGLVPGS
+804 SDVIGGIVPGS

-824 GVASPGGP
+824 SIAGAGGP
-832 IFPATLGGQELELD
+832 VFPASLGGQDMELD
-846 PVMGAFQFPSMIPN
+846 PVAGAIQFPSMLPN
-860 APFIV
+860 QPFIV
-865 LSGPALL
+865 MSGSALL
-872 ERAAAVPEAGLVLN
+872 ERAAAVPEPGLVLN
-886 EVWAEGDRNPV
+886 EVWAEGERNPV
-897 PLLRAEGFIPGRAAR
+897 PLLRRGGFIPGDVAR

-930 MNFVSAAGGAGLVV
+930 MNFVAAAGGAGLVV

-966 AMGAASGQIVRA
+966 AMGTASGQIVRT

-983 VLLLGF
+983 VSLLGF
-989 AVLAGLGLGYLLLRL
+989 AVVAGLGLGYLLLRL

-1025 WVSLG
+1025 WTSLG
-1030 IALAAIL
+1030 VALAAIVA
-1037 GATAIALA
+1037 ATVIALA
-1045 LSARA
+1045 MSARA
-1050 LLRASVT
+1050 LLRASVS

>member
-1 MPFASVGAS
+1 
-10 GSGGG
+10 
-15 SQPSK
+15 
-20 RAGGGKVPTLGRVG
+20 
-34 KEPQVRI
+34 
-41 ITADGALVW
+41 
-50 APRCVMATL
+50 MATL

-88 AGPIYAD
+88 AGPIYAE

-102 SSELAGA
+102 SSELTGA
-109 APTVRNARLQ
+109 PPTVRNARLQ
-119 VFGDQTFDWEAAD
+119 VFGDENFDWAAAD
-132 QVITDRTASLPLER
+132 RAITDRVDALPTDEV
-146 LVRQGLGTV
+146 VRQGLGTV
-155 RLGSP
+155 RLLSP
-160 AGPSVSI
+160 EGPSVPLLAREGAHDHLEFRGEPPGAGSI
-167 LARDGIEQH
+167 L
-176 LEIRGDGPADD
+176 
-187 QIVLHVG
+187 LHVA
-194 MTQLLG
+194 MARTLG
-200 VRPGQ
+200 VRRGE
-205 RVNLIGPGG
+205 RIAIIGPTGR
-214 ERMTLT
+214 ELKLT

-225 VSPDQADPYW
+225 ATPDRGDAFW
-235 FGSQNPFPAP
+235 FGSQSPFPNRTDDT
-245 DSTQPQPAVVS
+245 DSTRPQPV
-256 LETIVLATDQ
+256 IVEMDTLVRATRR

-275 DAYLDLTGVP
+275 DAYLALTGVP
-285 FDQVSQVPDQ
+285 FERASEVPNDLQ
-295 IGRTFT
+295 RVFT
-301 SLQGESGL
+301 GLQGEESVD
-309 GLSSIDLI
+309 LSSMTLI
-317 SGLDT
+317 SGLGT
-322 LLDIV
+322 LVDLV
-327 RQRIADLA
+327 RQRVADLA

-372 SRGFRRSVLL
+372 SRGFGRGVLL
-382 AAQAAQAVF
+382 AAQGIQALF
-391 AAVVAFPLGLLLGMA
+391 AAIVAFPLGLLLGMG

-415 GPDLPGVIF
+415 GPDLPGVTF
-424 PIRLNVAGQQLGL
+424 PIRLNATAQLLGL
-437 VAALIGAVILL
+437 VAAVVGGVILL

-458 ILEERRAASREDRPL
+458 VLEERRAASREDRPL

-480 LFVLPLGAFAFLQ
+480 LFVLPLGVFAFLQ

-531 LVFRALDSRIG
+531 LVFRGLDSRIG
-542 RSRRLSRY
+542 RSRRLPRY
-550 LAGRRVGRSPGT
+550 LAGRRIGRSPGT

-603 RVDITPPDDILSV
+603 RVNVTPPENVLSLV
-616 IGRMPPLT
+616 RHVPAST
-624 TPVVRTEPRLESGT
+624 TPVVRTEPRIESGT
-638 FNLPPTALGID
+638 FQLPPTALGTD
-649 PATHAEAGWWR
+649 PATYAAAGWWR
-660 DDFSE
+660 EDFSDM
-665 TPLPEILRRLE
+665 PLSEILHKLE
-676 TPPFGMDLPAAS
+676 APAFGMDLPAAS
-688 STLTLE
+688 RLLTFE
-694 MASGPDVRNLQVT
+694 MDSGRSVRYLQVT
-707 VTGVDGDGIVH
+707 ATAVDEAGIVH
-718 TSPLQRIEPDLATY
+718 TAPLQPVEAGAASY
-732 ELALDGSVRLFS
+732 EMPIDDAVRLLS

-753 SPDEVTFEIGSVDV
+753 SPDEGTFEISSVAA
-767 DGEAISLD
+767 DGEPLSLE
-775 GWEPLTWRGSAGSV
+775 GWEALTWRGSTGSV
-789 EIEGT
+789 QQEGS
-794 GARYEMESGA
+794 GVRYEMTSGA
-804 SDVIGGLVPGS
+804 SDVIGGIVPGS

-824 GVASPGGP
+824 GVALAGGP
-832 IFPATLGGQELELD
+832 IFPVALGGQDMQLD
-846 PVMGAFQFPSMIPN
+846 PVAGAIQFPSMIPN

-865 LSGPALL
+865 VSASALL
-872 ERAAAVPEAGLVLN
+872 ERAAAVPEPGLVLN
-886 EVWAEGDRNPV
+886 EVWAEGERNPV
-897 PLLRAEGFIPGRAAR
+897 PLLRDEGFILGDVAR

-930 MNFVSAAGGAGLVV
+930 MNFVAAAGGAGLVV

-966 AMGAASGQIVRA
+966 AMGTASGQIVRT

-989 AVLAGLGLGYLLLRL
+989 AVVAGLGLGYFLLRL

-1030 IALAAIL
+1030 IAL
-1037 GATAIALA
+1037 TAIVAASALALA